1 MISEKPLRAE
11 NLRIHNKSLVLSLI
25 HQYRSAG
32 ISQSVIVEK
41 TGLKAPT
48 ILRIFNE
55 LLEDDVIEPVNIA
68 VDDNSSAK
76 KGRRPIN
83 FCVKRTARYS
93 VAIEFWSECLSV
105 GIFDFWGE
113 IVQNI
118 TYNLKSEMA
127 ADDIIKIA
135 VSAVKSGIKAV
146 NVSYEK
152 IMGIGIAAPG
162 QVDLVKNI
170 ITYYP
175 RIQGM
180 QNYPIVENMQKYFDI
195 PVILNN
201 NCSAFAAG
209 QLHYGNLNV
218 GDSLFTFL
226 IRSGINGSFIC
237 DDTVFVNSRHRTIEV
252 GHIPIAMDGPP
263 CVCGKKGCLEACLRT
278 LTLHEK
284 SPVMFG
290 SLDLTKPAARQI
302 MDKASRYLCA
312 AVHMFSQIFSPS
324 AFLVAAC
331 DDAVA
336 SMLTKYLREKI
347 QKDFFSDTT
356 PTVLPARYDPLFA
369 LQGIR
374 DQVISHY
381 FEKMI

>member
-11 NLRIHNKSLVLSLI
+11 NLRMHNKSLVLSLI

-55 LLEDDVIEPVNIA
+55 LLDDDVIEPVDTA
-68 VDDNSSAK
+68 LDDNLSVK
-76 KGRRPIN
+76 KGRRPVN

-113 IVQNI
+113 RLRDI
-118 TYNLKSEMA
+118 TYNLTPEMT
-127 ADDIIKIA
+127 ADDIVKIA
-135 VSAVKSGIKAV
+135 VSAVKSGIKATDL
-146 NVSYEK
+146 SYEK

-162 QVDLVKNI
+162 QVDLAKNI

-175 RIQGM
+175 RIKGM
-180 QNYPIVENMQKYFDI
+180 QNYPIVRKMQRYFDI
-195 PVILNN
+195 PVILHN
-201 NCSAFAAG
+201 NCSAFALG

-237 DDTVFVNSRHRTIEV
+237 DDAVFVNSGQRTMEV
-252 GHIPIAMDGPP
+252 GHIPIVMDGPP
-263 CVCGKKGCLEACLRT
+263 CMCGKRGCLEACLRS
-278 LTLHEK
+278 LTVHEGA
-284 SPVMFG
+284 PVMFG
-290 SLDLTKPAARQI
+290 SLDFSKPAARKI
-302 MDKASRYLCA
+302 MDKASRYLCE

-324 AFLVAAC
+324 AYLIAAY

-336 SMLTKYLREKI
+336 SVLAKYLREKI
-347 QKDFFSDTT
+347 QKDFFSDVV
-356 PTVLPARYDPLFA
+356 PVILPVQYDPLFA

-374 DQVISHY
+374 DQIISHY
-381 FEKMI
+381 FKKMI